1 MVSSPY
7 GRFSLILMP
16 AQIKQRKSA
25 QDAKYAAIA
34 KPAAHGTYAIVGNPT
49 TDLLEI
55 EKLLDHNVIW

>member
-25 QDAKYAAIA
+25 QGAKYAAIA
-34 KPAAHGTYAIVGNPT
+34 KPAVSGTYAVVGNPT
-49 TDLLEI
+49 SDLLKI
-55 EKLLDHNVIW
+55 EKLLDRNVIW